1 VEPAVTRTG
10 MIALLKPF
18 SRITTAGRTFL
29 PHIDGLRFI
38 AIMAVIAFHVRQI
51 ISSPQH
57 FNVPLADTHDWVN
70 GLFGAGCN
78 GVQLFFAISG
88 FILIL
93 PFAKSHLGLGEPV
106 KLKAYFLRRVTRL
119 EPPYIIQ
126 LALLFVLCCLV
137 YRHTPA
143 HPEYYHNPA
152 WFDYTWKHL
161 LASLGYA
168 NGLIFHQHPMPNIVL
183 WSLEVEVQFYLLAP
197 LLAAIFKI
205 ADARLRRGFLLA
217 LILLLPLAAPTVA
230 SGYVLGFSLIGNLQF
245 FLVGFF
251 WCDLYLTRW
260 HANPPRTWLWDL
272 PWLIILPALACHQAV
287 PRFYDWLPWLNLL
300 AGLTAFRGQLSGRFL
315 GNPWIMTIGGMC
327 YTIYMYHSLLI
338 GMIIRLTGHIH
349 FGPFWLTLLLQFLV
363 MTPLIILPSAILFAL
378 FERPFMRRDWPAQLK
393 NFLVR
398 SQPKP

>member
-10 MIALLKPF
+10 MKDLLKPF

-29 PHIDGLRFI
+29 PHVDGLRFI

-51 ISSPQH
+51 ISSPHH
-57 FNVPLADTHDWVN
+57 FNVPLDTTRDVIN
-70 GLFGAGCN
+70 KFFEAGCY

-106 KLKAYFLRRVTRL
+106 KLKAYFLRRLTRL
-119 EPPYIIQ
+119 EPPYIIH
-126 LALLFVLCCLV
+126 LILLFVLCCTL

-152 WFDYTWKHL
+152 WFDFTWKHL
-161 LASLGYA
+161 LASLFYA
-168 NGLIFHQHPMPNIVL
+168 NGFVFGTHPMPNIVL

-197 LLAAIFKI
+197 LLALLFKI
-205 ADARLRRGFLLA
+205 ADAWLRRGLLIG
-217 LILLLPLAAPTVA
+217 LIGLLPLAAPTVA
-230 SGYVLGFSLIGNLQF
+230 GGYLLGFSLIGNLQF
-245 FLVGFF
+245 FLVGFL

-260 HANPPRTWLWDL
+260 QAHPARTWLWDL
-272 PWLIILPALACHQAV
+272 PWLLVLPVIAGHASIPQ
-287 PRFYDWLPWLNLL
+287 FYHWLPWLNLL
-300 AGLTAFRGQLSGRFL
+300 MGLTAFRGRWSGGFFS
-315 GNPWIMTIGGMC
+315 NPWIMTIGGMC

-338 GMIIRLTGHIH
+338 GIIIRLTAPLH
-349 FGPFWLTLLLQFLV
+349 FGPFWLTLLVQFLV
-363 MTPLIILPSAILFAL
+363 MTPLIILPAAVLFVL
-378 FERPFMRRDWPAQLK
+378 FERPFMRRDWPARVK

-398 SQPKP
+398 PKPTP